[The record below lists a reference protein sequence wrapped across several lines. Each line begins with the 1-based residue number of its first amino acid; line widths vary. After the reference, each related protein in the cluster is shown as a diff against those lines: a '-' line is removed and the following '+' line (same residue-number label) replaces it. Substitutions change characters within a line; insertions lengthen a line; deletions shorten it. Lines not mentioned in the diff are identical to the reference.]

1 MNRPGLHGRDEPRG
15 PRSSPQHQRGAPH
28 GHAIHLDKTTTST
41 PEPFIAGSADFGPG
55 RRKLF
60 GNSADDH
67 VTVHDP
73 GPTEAD
79 VAPGPAT
86 AARPRRAQAG
96 ARRSSPKPQ
105 EGRQMATTFD
115 SISAPRGGR
124 SVAGYGTYDQAQHA
138 VDHLS
143 DNGFPVENA
152 DIIGSDLRLVEHVT
166 GRITTGRAA
175 LAGAG
180 TGAWLGLFFGLLVG
194 LFTTGP
200 TWVGLLLGGLVI
212 GAVWGAIFGFFAQW
226 ATGGRR
232 DFSSERGIV
241 AGRYDVVVP
250 DEHAERAR
258 ELLAQLPSHR

>member
-1 MNRPGLHGRDEPRG
+1 
-15 PRSSPQHQRGAPH
+15 
-28 GHAIHLDKTTTST
+28 
-41 PEPFIAGSADFGPG
+41 
-55 RRKLF
+55 
-60 GNSADDH
+60 
-67 VTVHDP
+67 
-73 GPTEAD
+73 
-79 VAPGPAT
+79 
-86 AARPRRAQAG
+86 
-96 ARRSSPKPQ
+96 
-105 EGRQMATTFD
+105 MATTFD

-250 DEHAERAR
+250 EAHGERAR
-258 ELLAQLPSHR
+258 ALLAGLD